1 MASRSQRRA
10 MRRQQARSG
19 GAPAD
24 GAQQQQPQQPQQQQQ
39 GFSQRARQRQA
50 QVRPAQ
56 QQIRGQTG
64 RRDVPRGSF
73 VRESVAELRKV
84 EWPDQRQVSTGTIVV
99 IIACAIC
106 GAYLWVNDLIW
117 QRVVEVIL

>member
-19 GAPAD
+19 GATGDA
-24 GAQQQQPQQPQQQQQ
+24 AQQQPQQPQQQ

-56 QQIRGQTG
+56 QPIRGQTG
-64 RRDVPRGSF
+64 RREAPRGSF
-73 VRESVAELRKV
+73 VRESAAELRKV
-84 EWPDQRQVSTGTIVV
+84 EWPDQRQLTTGTIVV

-106 GAYLWVNDLIW
+106 GAYLWVNDLVW
-117 QRVVEVIL
+117 QRLVEAIL